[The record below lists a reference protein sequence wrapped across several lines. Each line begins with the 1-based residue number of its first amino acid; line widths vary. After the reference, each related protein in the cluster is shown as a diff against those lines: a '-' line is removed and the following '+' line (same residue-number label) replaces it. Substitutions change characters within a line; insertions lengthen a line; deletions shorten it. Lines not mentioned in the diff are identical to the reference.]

1 MCLFWDEAGQSSSF
15 SERAETMAS
24 ARRSAYLAGM
34 FERVKHGVF
43 FVAALA
49 AIATSAWA
57 PAHARACSCMETS
70 FERARSE
77 SSAIFEGRVVGTD
90 VEDGMI
96 VVHFRV
102 TQAWRGVEHE
112 VVDVRT
118 ASNSAACGYAFE
130 TNVVYLVY
138 AQAGEA
144 GLQTGLC
151 SRTSAM
157 DGETAQ
163 GDRLALGSGTIPV
176 DIEDAP
182 PSTPH
187 EQPARG
193 GCASCTT
200 QSAPMTA
207 TQAWLALGGLAF
219 VATRASRRRER

>member
-1 MCLFWDEAGQSSSF
+1 MCLSRDEAGKSSSF

-43 FVAALA
+43 FVAVLA
-49 AIATSAWA
+49 AIASLAWA
-57 PAHARACSCMETS
+57 PTHAQACSCMETS

-77 SSAIFEGRVVGTD
+77 SSAIFEGRVVGMD
-90 VEDGMI
+90 VEDGTTL
-96 VVHFRV
+96 VHFRV

-112 VVDVRT
+112 TIDVRT

-138 AQAGEA
+138 AQAGDD
-144 GLQTGLC
+144 GLRTGLC

-163 GDRLALGSGTIPV
+163 SDRQALGSGTIPV
-176 DIEDAP
+176 DVEDVP
-182 PSTPH
+182 PAAAR

-193 GCASCTT
+193 GCASCAT
-200 QSAPMTA
+200 QGAPMTS

-219 VATRASRRRER
+219 VATRASRRRG